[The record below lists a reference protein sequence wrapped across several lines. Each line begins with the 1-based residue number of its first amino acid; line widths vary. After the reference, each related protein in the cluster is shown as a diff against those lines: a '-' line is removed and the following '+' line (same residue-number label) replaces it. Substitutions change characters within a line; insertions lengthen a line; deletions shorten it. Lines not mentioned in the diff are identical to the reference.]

1 LRQLLSLSLLAEQI
15 GIVEVPVIS
24 KRVVLSGWLLVVLG
38 LICPTS
44 WAQFTSAIEGTV
56 TDPTGAVVPGTT
68 VTLKNEETGVSQTL
82 QTQDSG
88 YFRFTTLP
96 SAVFSVT
103 AVAPGFKTT
112 VQEHIRVEVAETKTV
127 NLHLVVGGANSVVTV
142 SGEVPQVETSEARV
156 SGEIDEAKVH
166 DLPLSGRNFYTLVV
180 LTPGV
185 SGIASSGG
193 QAYAQATGDIFNPE
207 YGINLNANGSRAES
221 NSFLIDSA
229 SIDSTQRSG
238 VTNINPNAEDVQ
250 EVRVAANNFSAEYGR
265 NGAALV
271 NIITK
276 QGTNN
281 WHGTLGFYHT
291 DNKLQAR
298 NEFQTKVPVF
308 RRNEGAWSLGGPL
321 WKNHTFIFL
330 SMDIL
335 RSGVAFSEAATVLTP
350 DFIKYVNTNLPN
362 KVSNQVLQ
370 KYILPAYSS
379 SSSGAGLNPNSG
391 IQTAGTIAGSNCT
404 GSTIITPDNFAI
416 PCNFPVT
423 GVANYSATNPR
434 NGFQYTGR
442 LDHTFNG
449 DKDRVFLTFDHTD
462 LHQVAFGQPFVYPAF
477 NTIEP
482 TYSEHFAADWVH
494 VGGSWVNEAGFS
506 TQRPYGNLSVNDPQ
520 VPGIAIAGLSTGG
533 NNAETFQ
540 QGWGPN
546 AFVQNNFEWRDVASL
561 TRGSHSLKIGGN
573 VTRGRADHESSRV
586 FDRPDFTFNN
596 IFDFATDLPTAETGI
611 GFNPVTGVVGNK
623 LYSLMRTGSLS
634 AFVQDDWKLKPN
646 LTLSLGFRYEDFF
659 NPSDATGKVCEMSF
673 PTAGP
678 LPTMIANGV
687 MTCGHNLFKHTM
699 NTFSPRIAFAW
710 DPTKQGRMSIRGGM
724 GIFYDRPSDQL
735 DNNYYTN
742 TPRFAVGGAFS
753 NTPNNLP
760 LFALGTTSTPP
771 YNYPL
776 PPGLVPSQLPDLNSH
791 GGLLNGAAS
800 VQVVNPNLPSS
811 YMENWFFGVQ
821 RSLTKS
827 WVAEVDYIGS
837 VGRHLYATYNVNR
850 FAGDLIQ
857 HGGHF
862 TGLAPGFSAINYGQA
877 NETSS
882 YNGLTAALKKNVGK
896 GLTFNAAYT
905 YSKAIDN
912 ASRLDGPEH
921 VDAFN
926 DSRQRGLA
934 DFDVRNR
941 LAFTTLWSVPSPSGS
956 GFLNKVLGNW
966 ELTNVSILQSGPP
979 FSVICTAAFK
989 PVLDSSGAVVGNTG
1003 CDYNADGNNLDYPN
1017 TPSFGNSLGGLSRS
1031 NYIHGIF
1038 ACSGTPN
1045 CSGIFPA
1052 PPFGQE
1058 GNLGRNT
1065 FHGPGYANTDFSVI
1079 KNIQIPW
1086 FLGHEGAKLQFRAE
1100 FFNFFN
1106 RVNLTNV
1113 NNQINGAAFGKST
1126 STYPARD
1133 IQFALRLSF

>member
-1 LRQLLSLSLLAEQI
+1 MIPRRIMLFSTL
-15 GIVEVPVIS
+15 
-24 KRVVLSGWLLVVLG
+24 LLVLVVV
-38 LICPTS
+38 S
-44 WAQFTSAIEGTV
+44 SSNAWAQFTSGIEGTV
-56 TDPTGAVVPGTT
+56 TDPTGAVLSGAT
-68 VTLKNEETGVSQTL
+68 VTIKNDETGATQTV
-82 QTQDSG
+82 QTQESG

-96 SAVFSVT
+96 SAAFTVS
-103 AVAPGFKTT
+103 AAAAGFKTT
-112 VQEHIRVEVAETKTV
+112 VQEHIQLQVAETKTV
-127 NLHLVVGGANSVVTV
+127 NVHMVVGGTDSTVTV
-142 SGEVPQVETSEARV
+142 TEDVPQVETSEARV
-156 SGEIDEAKVH
+156 SGQVSEKEVH
-166 DLPLSGRNFYTLVV
+166 DLPLSGRNFYDLVV

-207 YGINLNANGSRAES
+207 FGINLNANGSRAES

-271 NIITK
+271 NVITK
-276 QGTNN
+276 QGSNN
-281 WHGTLGFYHT
+281 WHGTVGFYHT

-335 RSGVAFSEAATVLTP
+335 KSGVAFSEAATVLTP
-350 DFIKYVNTNLPN
+350 DFIGYVNTNFPN
-362 KVSNQVLQ
+362 NVSNQVLQ
-370 KYILPAYSS
+370 TYILPAYG
-379 SSSGAGLNPNSG
+379 SGGLNPNSG
-391 IQTAGTIAGSNCT
+391 FVTAGTLAGSNCT
-404 GSTIITPDNFAI
+404 GSTVIPTEVGNI

-442 LDHTFNG
+442 IDHSITDR
-449 DKDRVFLTFDHTD
+449 DKIFLTFNHTD
-462 LHQVAFGQPFVYPAF
+462 LHQVAFGEPFVYPAF

-494 VGGSWVNEAGFS
+494 ASASGRWVNEAGFS
-506 TQRPYGNLSVNDPQ
+506 TQRVYGDLSVNDPQ
-520 VPGIAIAGLSTGG
+520 VPGIAIAGLSPGG

-561 TRGSHSLKIGGN
+561 THGSHSLKIGGN

-586 FDRPDFTFNN
+586 FDRPDFSFNS
-596 IFDFATDLPTAETGI
+596 IFDFATDVPTAETGI
-611 GFNPVTGVVGNK
+611 GFNPVTGAVGDK
-623 LYSLMRTGSLS
+623 LFSLMRTGSLS
-634 AFVQDDWKLKPN
+634 AFVQDDWKIKPN
-646 LTLSLGFRYEDFF
+646 FTLSLGFRYEDFF
-659 NPSDATGKVCEMSF
+659 NPSDGTGQVCEMAF
-673 PTAGP
+673 PVKGA
-678 LPTMIANGV
+678 LPTRIANGV
-687 MTCGHNLFKHTM
+687 MTCKKNMFNSTM
-699 NTFSPRIAFAW
+699 NTFSPRIGFAW
-710 DPTKQGRMSIRGGM
+710 DPTKEGKMSIRGGI

-760 LFALGTTSTPP
+760 LFALGTSPNPP

-776 PPGLVPSQLPDLNSH
+776 PPGLVPTTLPDLNPQ

-800 VQVVNPNLPSS
+800 VQVIDPNLPVS
-811 YMENWFFGVQ
+811 YMQNWFFGVQ
-821 RSLTKS
+821 RSLAKS
-827 WVAEVDYIGS
+827 WVGEVDYIGS

-850 FAGDLIQ
+850 FDGDLILN
-857 HGGHF
+857 GGNF
-862 TGLAPGFSAINYGQA
+862 TGVTPGFSGINYGQA
-877 NETSS
+877 NENSS
-882 YNGLTAALKKNVGK
+882 YNGLTAALKKNVGG

-905 YSKAIDN
+905 YSKAIDES
-912 ASRLDGPEH
+912 SRLDGPEH

-926 DSRQRGLA
+926 DPRERGLA

-941 LAFTTLWSVPSPSGS
+941 LAFTTLWNIPTPHLE
-956 GFLNKVLGNW
+956 GFLNKILDGW
-966 ELTNVSILQSGPP
+966 ELTNVTILQSGPP
-979 FSVICTAAFK
+979 FSAICTASFA
-989 PVLDSSGAVVGNTG
+989 PVFNGAGAVVGNTG
-1003 CDYNADGNNLDYPN
+1003 CDYNADGTNSDYPN
-1017 TPSFGNSLGGLSRS
+1017 TPTFGNSLGGLSRS
-1031 NYIHGIF
+1031 DYQTGIF
-1038 ACSGTPN
+1038 ACNGSPN
-1045 CSGIFPA
+1045 CSAVFPS
-1052 PPFGQE
+1052 PGLGQE

-1079 KNIQIPW
+1079 KNIRIPW
-1086 FLGHEGAKLQFRAE
+1086 FLGHEGANIQFRTE
-1100 FFNFFN
+1100 FFNVFN

-1133 IQFALRLSF
+1133 IQFALRLAF

>member
-1 LRQLLSLSLLAEQI
+1 MIPRRVMLSGFVLLVLL
-15 GIVEVPVIS
+15 
-24 KRVVLSGWLLVVLG
+24 VLSSSIG
-38 LICPTS
+38 
-44 WAQFTSAIEGTV
+44 WAQFTSGIEGTV
-56 TDPTGAVVPGTT
+56 TDPTGAVVPGAT
-68 VTLKNEETGVSQTL
+68 VTIKNDETGASQTV
-82 QTQDSG
+82 QTTDSG
-88 YFRFTTLP
+88 FFRFTTLP
-96 SAVFSVT
+96 SSSFTISASGQ
-103 AVAPGFKTT
+103 GFKTT
-112 VQEHIRVEVAETKTV
+112 VQEHIQLQVAETKSV
-127 NLHLVVGGANSVVTV
+127 NMHMVVGGTDSTVTV
-142 SGEVPQVETSEARV
+142 TEEVPQVETSEARV
-156 SGEIDEAKVH
+156 SGQVSEKEVH

-221 NSFLIDSA
+221 NTFLIDSA
-229 SIDSTQRSG
+229 SIDSTQRNG
-238 VTNINPNAEDVQ
+238 VTNVNPNAEDVQ
-250 EVRVAANNFSAEYGR
+250 EVRVAANNYSAEFGR

-281 WHGTLGFYHT
+281 WHGTVGFYHT

-308 RRNEGAWSLGGPL
+308 RRNEGAWSLGGPI

-350 DFIKYVNTNLPN
+350 DFINLVNTNVPGNVSN
-362 KVSNQVLQ
+362 KVLQ
-370 KYILPAYSS
+370 TYILPAYAA
-379 SSSGAGLNPNSG
+379 SGSGGLNPNSG
-391 IQTAGTIAGSNCT
+391 FITAGTIAGSNCT
-404 GSTIITPDNFAI
+404 GATTITPDNFPI

-434 NGFQYTGR
+434 NGFQYTAR
-442 LDHTFNG
+442 IDHSFNSG
-449 DKDRVFLTFDHTD
+449 KDRIFLTFDHTD
-462 LHQVAFGQPFVYPAF
+462 LHQVAFGSPFVYPAF

-482 TYSEHFAADWVH
+482 TYSEHFATDWVH
-494 VGGSWVNEAGFS
+494 ASGSGRWVNEAGFS

-520 VPGIAIAGLSTGG
+520 VPGIAIAGLSPGG

-561 TRGSHSLKIGGN
+561 TRGSHNLKVGGN

-611 GFNPVTGVVGNK
+611 GFNPVTGAVGDK
-623 LYSLMRTGSLS
+623 LFSLMRTGSLS
-634 AFVQDDWKLKPN
+634 LFVQDDWKIKPN
-646 LTLSLGFRYEDFF
+646 FTLSLGFRYEDFF
-659 NPSDATGKVCEMSF
+659 NPSDGTGQVCQMAF
-673 PTAGP
+673 PFKGA

-687 MTCGHNLFKHTM
+687 MSCRKNMFNGTM
-699 NTFSPRIAFAW
+699 NTWSPRIGFAW
-710 DPTKQGRMSIRGGM
+710 DPTKEGKMSIRGGI

-760 LFALGTTSTPP
+760 LFALGTSPNPP

-776 PPGLVPSQLPDLNSH
+776 PPGLVPSQLPDLNPQ

-800 VQVVNPNLPSS
+800 VQVVDPNMPAA
-811 YMENWFFGVQ
+811 YMQNWFFGVQ
-821 RSLTKS
+821 RSFFKS

-857 HGGHF
+857 NGGNF
-862 TGLAPGFSAINYGQA
+862 TGLTPGFSSINYGQA
-877 NETSS
+877 NENSS
-882 YNGLTAALKKNVGK
+882 YNGLTAAIKKNIGI
-896 GLTFNAAYT
+896 GLTFNAAYSF
-905 YSKAIDN
+905 SKALDDS
-912 ASRLDGPEH
+912 SRLDGPEH
-921 VDAFN
+921 VDAFL
-926 DSRQRGLA
+926 DARERGLA

-941 LAFTTLWSVPSPSGS
+941 LAFTTLWSIPGPHSGI
-956 GFLNKVLGNW
+956 LNKVLGGW
-966 ELTNVSILQSGPP
+966 EVTNVTILQSGPP
-979 FSVICTAAFK
+979 FSAICTASFA
-989 PVLDSSGAVVGNTG
+989 PVFNGTTVVGNTG

-1017 TPSFGNSLGGLSRS
+1017 TPAFGNTLTGLDRS
-1031 NYIHGIF
+1031 SYIQGIF
-1038 ACSGTPN
+1038 ACGGSLN
-1045 CSGIFPA
+1045 CSSVFPA
-1052 PPFGQE
+1052 PAPSD
-1058 GNLGRNT
+1058 RKAT
-1065 FHGPGYANTDFSVI
+1065 
-1079 KNIQIPW
+1079 W
-1086 FLGHEGAKLQFRAE
+1086 
-1100 FFNFFN
+1100 
-1106 RVNLTNV
+1106 
-1113 NNQINGAAFGKST
+1113 AATPSMD
-1126 STYPARD
+1126 RD
-1133 IQFALRLSF
+1133 MPIRISR

>member
-1 LRQLLSLSLLAEQI
+1 MIPRRVILSGFVLLVL
-15 GIVEVPVIS
+15 
-24 KRVVLSGWLLVVLG
+24 VVLSA
-38 LICPTS
+38 S
-44 WAQFTSAIEGTV
+44 SAWAQFTSGIEGTV
-56 TDPTGAVVPGTT
+56 TDPTGAVVAGATIT
-68 VTLKNEETGVSQTL
+68 IKNEETGASQTV

-88 YFRFTTLP
+88 FFRFTTLP
-96 SAVFSVT
+96 SSAFTVS
-103 AVAPGFKTT
+103 ASSQGFKTT
-112 VQEHIRVEVAETKTV
+112 VQEHVQLQVAETKTV
-127 NLHLVVGGANSVVTV
+127 NIHMVVGGTDSTVTV
-142 SGEVPQVETSEARV
+142 TEEVPQVETSEARV
-156 SGEIDEAKVH
+156 SGQVSEKEVH

-221 NSFLIDSA
+221 NTFLIDSA
-229 SIDSTQRSG
+229 SIDSSQRNG
-238 VTNINPNAEDVQ
+238 VTNVNPNAEDVQ
-250 EVRVAANNFSAEYGR
+250 EVRVAANNYSAEFGR

-281 WHGTLGFYHT
+281 WHGTVGFYHT

-321 WKNHTFIFL
+321 WKNHTFVFL

-350 DFIKYVNTNLPN
+350 DFINYVNTNFPTN
-362 KVSNQVLQ
+362 VSNQVLQ
-370 KYILPAYSS
+370 TYILPAYSA
-379 SSSGAGLNPNSG
+379 SGAAGGLNPNSG
-391 IQTAGTIAGSNCT
+391 IQTAGQLAGSNCT
-404 GSTIITPDNFAI
+404 GTTIITPDSMGI
-416 PCNFPVT
+416 SVPCNLPVT

-442 LDHTFNG
+442 IDHSFT
-449 DKDRVFLTFDHTD
+449 DKDKIFLTFDHTD
-462 LHQVAFGQPFVYPAF
+462 LHQVAFGEPFVYPAF

-494 VGGSWVNEAGFS
+494 ASNSWVNEAGFS

-520 VPGIAIAGLSTGG
+520 VPGIAINGLTPGG

-561 TRGSHSLKIGGN
+561 TRGSHSLKVGGN

-586 FDRPDFTFNN
+586 FDRPDFSFNS
-596 IFDFATDLPTAETGI
+596 IFDFANDSATAETGI
-611 GFNPVTGVVGNK
+611 GFNPVTGAVGDK

-634 AFVQDDWKLKPN
+634 AFVQDDWKVKQN
-646 LTLSLGFRYEDFF
+646 FTLSLGFRYEDFF
-659 NPSDATGKVCEMSF
+659 NPSDATGQVCEMAF
-673 PTAGP
+673 PVKGA

-687 MTCGHNLFKHTM
+687 MSCRKNMFNHTM
-699 NTFSPRIAFAW
+699 NTFSPRIGFAW
-710 DPTKQGRMSIRGGM
+710 DPTKEGKMSIRGGI

-760 LFALGTTSTPP
+760 LFALGTSPIPP

-776 PPGLVPSQLPDLNSH
+776 PPGLVPTTLPDLNAQ

-800 VQVVNPNLPSS
+800 VQVVDPNMPAA
-811 YMENWFFGVQ
+811 YMQNWFFGVQ
-821 RSLTKS
+821 RSLAKD
-827 WVAEVDYIGS
+827 WVAEIDYIGS

-850 FAGDLIQ
+850 FDGDLIQ
-857 HGGHF
+857 NGGSF
-862 TGLAPGFSAINYGQA
+862 TGLTPGFSGINYGQA
-877 NETSS
+877 NENSS
-882 YNGLTAALKKNVGK
+882 YNGLTAALKKNIGN

-905 YSKAIDN
+905 YSKALDDS
-912 ASRLDGPEH
+912 SRLDGPEH
-921 VDAFN
+921 VDAFL
-926 DSRQRGLA
+926 DARERGLA
-934 DFDVRNR
+934 DFDVRHR
-941 LAFTTLWSVPSPSGS
+941 LAFTTLWNIPGPHG
-956 GFLNKVLGNW
+956 GGLLNKVLGGW
-966 ELTNVSILQSGPP
+966 EVTNVTILQSGPP
-979 FSVICTAAFK
+979 FSAICTAAFA
-989 PVLDSSGAVVGNTG
+989 PVFNGAQVVGNTG

-1017 TPSFGNSLGGLSRS
+1017 TPAFGNTLTGLSRS
-1031 NYIHGIF
+1031 DYQTGIF
-1038 ACSGTPN
+1038 SCSGTAN
-1045 CSGIFPA
+1045 CSGVFPA
-1052 PPFGQE
+1052 PAFGQE

-1079 KNIQIPW
+1079 KNIRIPW
-1086 FLGHEGAKLQFRAE
+1086 FLGTEGANIQFRTE
-1100 FFNFFN
+1100 FFNVFN

-1133 IQFALRLSF
+1133 IQFALRLAF